1 MYEETRTWRWW
12 NLCGWI
18 YPYTWRSGRVRGI
31 RLVIVVGLTCACVT
45 GWAEGTMA
53 AADRCP
59 NEIFRVGPSASLPD
73 CRAYELVTAENLAS
87 SQDTPFTGET
97 EHAIPSADGEHLVQE
112 TYARL
117 EPEPT
122 VLGSLDVFSRT
133 LTGWTVKSAVAPGT
147 GAQLLEL
154 KLLSPELSQVA
165 LESYTK
171 LNAEEQSPH
180 TTFEVGP
187 AGGPYTPVA
196 EVPRLVS
203 TELVGANAGTP
214 SVPAFSDVLLA
225 SPDPAVLPAGSERTV
240 AEKTLAGRFNLYE
253 WSSGHLR
260 LVAVDDEGKLLSLC
274 GSTLASGST
283 GYGGK
288 RNAIS
293 ADGSK
298 IFFATGGSGPNCE
311 VPGGLY
317 MRVAGSSEPVEV
329 SAPQDVKLAP
339 SERREVVYMGA
350 TPDGSE
356 VFFATGE
363 ALTKDAP
370 DDGQPNLYEYN
381 IEAPAGA
388 RLTFIANGVETRFLP
403 RWFVVSEDGSTV
415 YYGFDD
421 RYYRYDTRTK
431 ETSFVATPGESK
443 GTEEAVY
450 TTPNGA
456 FFVFPAS
463 GVEGEPRDRGASEPN
478 AWGTGH
484 YGYNGLFRYN
494 NADKSV
500 ACVSCGGGLL
510 PAPNFENVPLTNVM
524 IQPVGGFGQG
534 GEAVLKTSEAIPA
547 FVDMSDNG
555 QQVFFQTTAQLVPQD
570 TNSTVFEEATVG
582 GASGLDVYEWEAD
595 GANGCT
601 ASLGCTYLLS
611 GGGGTGASVF
621 LGASKDGSNV
631 FFASAAP
638 LLPQATPEFTNIY
651 DARVDGGFAPPMKEI
666 ECLSCQGVG
675 SPPPLF
681 SVPAGVSFVGAGNPI
696 APHPPTAPPSVA
708 ATRKRARCTEG
719 RRLSHNRCVR
729 AKSKHKVRAKRAGEN
744 RRGQS

>member
-1 MYEETRTWRWW
+1 MSARRI
-12 NLCGWI
+12 LVSIAASLGVL
-18 YPYTWRSGRVRGI
+18 GGI
-31 RLVIVVGLTCACVT
+31 MCLAGS
-45 GWAEGTMA
+45 A
-53 AADRCP
+53 AAAGCP
-59 NEIFRVGPSASLPD
+59 NEEFRTGPSASLPD

-97 EHAIPSADGEHLVQE
+97 EHAIPSADGEHLAME

-133 LTGWTVKSAVAPGT
+133 STGWTVKSATAPGA

-165 LESYTK
+165 LQSYTS
-171 LNAEEQSPH
+171 LNSEEQSPR
-180 TTFEVGP
+180 TFEVGP
-187 AGGPYTPVA
+187 VGGPYAPVA
-196 EVPRLVS
+196 EVPSNYLVS

-214 SVPAFSDVLLA
+214 SVPAFSDVLFV
-225 SPDPAVLPAGSERTV
+225 SPDPAVLPAGTERTV
-240 AEKTLAGRFNLYE
+240 AEQTLAGRSNLYE
-253 WSSGHLR
+253 WAGGRLR
-260 LVAVDDEGKLLSLC
+260 LVGVNGEGKLLSLC
-274 GSTLASGST
+274 GSTLASGSHS
-283 GYGGK
+283 YGDS

-298 IFFATGGSGPNCE
+298 IFFTAGGSGPNCE

-329 SAPQDVKLAP
+329 SAPQDVKLTP
-339 SERREVVYMGA
+339 SEHREVVYMGA

-381 IEAPAGA
+381 TEAPTGG
-388 RLTFIANGVETRFLP
+388 RLTFIANGVETRYLP

-443 GTEEAVY
+443 GTEEAAY

-456 FFVFPAS
+456 FFVFPAG
-463 GVEGEPRDRGASEPN
+463 GVEGEPRDRGAGEPN
-478 AWGTGH
+478 WGPYS
-484 YGYNGLFRYN
+484 YGYNGLFRYD

-500 ACVSCGGGLL
+500 ACVSCGSGLL
-510 PAPNFENVPLTNVM
+510 PAPNFENGPTTNVM
-524 IQPVGGFGQG
+524 VQPVGGFGQG
-534 GEAVLKTSEAIPA
+534 GEAVLKTSEATPA
-547 FVDMSDNG
+547 FVDMSDSG

-582 GASGLDVYEWEAD
+582 GAPGLDVYEWEAD

-611 GGGGTGASVF
+611 GGGDTGASVF

-638 LLPQATPEFTNIY
+638 LLPQATPEFTSIY
-651 DARVDGGFAPPMKEI
+651 DARVDGGFPPPRGEP

-675 SPPPLF
+675 APSPLF
-681 SVPAGVSFVGAGNPI
+681 STPASETFVGAGNAAASEP
-696 APHPPTAPPSVA
+696 VA
-708 ATRKRARCTEG
+708 ATSTKSKTKTKTVKCGKRKGRCVEVKVKHGKKVKRASRG
-719 RRLSHNRCVR
+719 ARR
-729 AKSKHKVRAKRAGEN
+729 
-744 RRGQS
+744 